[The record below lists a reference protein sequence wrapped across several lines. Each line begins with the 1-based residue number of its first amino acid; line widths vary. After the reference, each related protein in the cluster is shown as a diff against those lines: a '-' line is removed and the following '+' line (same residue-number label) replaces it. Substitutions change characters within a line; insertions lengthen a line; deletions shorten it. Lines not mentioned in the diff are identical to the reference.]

1 MYYGDTI
8 RGQMVRDRS
17 EKARALVRRVVEESG
32 LSQYQLAR
40 DSGLSYAALHAWII
54 GKRAP
59 RPESL
64 LQLAGGL
71 ETRAQ
76 ELRRM
81 AEKVRHEAEDE
92 AR

>member
-1 MYYGDTI
+1 
-8 RGQMVRDRS
+8 MV
-17 EKARALVRRVVEESG
+17 EKCG

-64 LQLAGGL
+64 LRLAEGL
-71 ETRAQ
+71 EARAE
-76 ELRRM
+76 ELQRM
-81 AEKVRHEAEDE
+81 AEKVRHEAEKAELRDDS
-92 AR
+92 